1 MPDKKLFTFA
11 MMAEEC
17 WYGGAAVDG
26 IHMPFTAESAFHRS
40 LDPNETTN
48 QAAPLLVSNRGR
60 YIACSSG
67 FDLTIENGTIAI
79 ASSKGVPVLYDGYET
94 LRGAYMAA
102 CSRLFPPNGQCVPD
116 AFFDIQFNSWI
127 ELTYH
132 QTQENILRFARGIE
146 ENGFPCSVF
155 MIDDG
160 WSESYGNWKFHSG
173 KFPDP
178 KGMIDELHGYG
189 YKVMLWVCPFVTC
202 DKQEFRYCM
211 EQGLLV
217 QEEEK
222 SPSVKKWWNGYS
234 AVLDLSNP
242 RAVDWLKGQLDALI
256 SDYGVDGFKFD
267 AGDASFYSDG
277 DRTAGNVTAN
287 EQSELWARFAENYRY
302 NELRACFKRGARP
315 LVQRQCDK
323 LNEWGEDGIASIV
336 PCGLAQGIIGSL
348 YSCPDMIGGGNYL
361 SFTEERIRNADRELF
376 VRYAQIAALMPMM
389 QFSAAP
395 WRALDESSLAIVREC
410 VALHRRY
417 RDYILETAHRA
428 ASSGEPMLRY
438 LEYEFPH
445 EGLARVIDQ
454 FMLGDRLLVC
464 PVLKSGARSRRVVLP
479 SGRWKGFD
487 GALYEGGQTLE
498 VSAGLSVLPY
508 FERADK

>member
-1 MPDKKLFTFA
+1 MDYHSNNAHAQNLQQVYQQLGSS
-11 MMAEEC
+11 AE
-17 WYGGAAVDG
+17 GLSDA
-26 IHMPFTAESAFHRS
+26 
-40 LDPNETTN
+40 
-48 QAAPLLVSNRGR
+48 QAAER
-60 YIACSSG
+60 
-67 FDLTIENGTIAI
+67 
-79 ASSKGVPVLYDGYET
+79 
-94 LRGAYMAA
+94 LR
-102 CSRLFPPNGQCVPD
+102 Q
-116 AFFDIQFNSWI
+116 
-127 ELTYH
+127 
-132 QTQENILRFARGIE
+132 
-146 ENGFPCSVF
+146 
-155 MIDDG
+155 
-160 WSESYGNWKFHSG
+160 YG
-173 KFPDP
+173 
-178 KGMIDELHGYG
+178 
-189 YKVMLWVCPFVTC
+189 
-202 DKQEFRYCM
+202 
-211 EQGLLV
+211 
-217 QEEEK
+217 
-222 SPSVKKWWNGYS
+222 
-234 AVLDLSNP
+234 
-242 RAVDWLKGQLDALI
+242 
-256 SDYGVDGFKFD
+256 
-267 AGDASFYSDG
+267 
-277 DRTAGNVTAN
+277 
-287 EQSELWARFAENYRY
+287 Y

-464 PVLKSGARSRRVVLP
+464 PVLKSGARSRRISSALKT
-479 SGRWKGFD
+479 GRAPCRTRLCVPK
-487 GALYEGGQTLE
+487 L
-498 VSAGLSVLPY
+498 
-508 FERADK
+508 